1 MRTIA
6 LAAVAAAAFA
16 LAPTLAVAA
25 PARADPTT
33 YVKLPGVAA
42 CEVTPASV
50 VCESTW
56 PQAPV
61 TPCPQCREVLH
72 MDQALVDAGGNLTW
86 RDANI
91 GQPDQP
97 GGPGWFVL
105 DVGWPYHGYGWT
117 AVTDGN
123 RHYTFTNDSTGHGMT
138 ITRVGYGVDGHS
150 EAATF

>member
-1 MRTIA
+1 MRTTP
-6 LAAVAAAAFA
+6 LAAA
-16 LAPTLAVAA
+16 LLTLALVPAA
-25 PARADPTT
+25 PAHAEPTM

-42 CEVTPASV
+42 CEVTTEMV

-61 TPCPQCREVLH
+61 TPCPQCREVMH

-86 RDANI
+86 RDANV

-105 DVGWPYHGYGWT
+105 EVGRPYHGYGWT
-117 AVTDGN
+117 VVTDGSN
-123 RHYTFTNDSTGHGMT
+123 HYTFTNDATGHGMT
-138 ITRVGYGVDGHS
+138 ITRVGNGVDGHS